1 MGVAFGH
8 RTTTDAN
15 PPREKGFLQGVKR
28 WLDNRPVNRIN
39 LGVPIA
45 ERRNMFPVIRTINSP
60 PGPEIVVD
68 GRRLV
73 NFSTNDYLGLA
84 SHPMMREAVIEAV
97 TRYGTGCAGSRLLSG
112 NVEIHAELEELLA
125 RYKGGE
131 SAIVFPTGYAANL
144 GIVSAVVNIPKVTP
158 LDYFRRE
165 DMVVSDELNHASII
179 DGIRLSQKPACI
191 YRHND
196 MNDLEQK
203 LKCYRRRG
211 KLVVTDGVFSMDGD
225 IAPLDTIRYLC
236 RKYHASLMVDDA
248 HATGILGDTGK
259 GTAELF
265 GLKIGEDID
274 ILQGTCSKTFAS
286 VGGFGVGSRELIKY
300 LRVMGRSFMFSCA
313 MPPTTAA
320 SIITAI
326 KIIQAEPWRRVSILE
341 NARYLRE
348 RLQALG
354 FNTLT
359 SETQI
364 VPLEIGDEQKTKA
377 FGNRLFEEGIYG
389 PAVMWPAV
397 PKNKGRIR
405 LTIIATHTKQH
416 IDQLLSVCESL
427 GRQMGII

>member
-1 MGVAFGH
+1 MSVAYGH
-8 RTTTDAN
+8 RTAVDAS

-45 ERRNMFPVIRTINSP
+45 ERRRMFPVIRQINSP

-68 GRRLV
+68 GRKLL

-84 SHPMMREAVIEAV
+84 SHPRMREAVIDAV

-112 NVEIHAELEELLA
+112 NVEIHDELEELLA

-131 SAIVFPTGYAANL
+131 AAIVFPTGYAANL

-158 LDYFRRE
+158 LDYFRR
-165 DMVVSDELNHASII
+165 DDIIISDELNHASII
-179 DGIRLSQKPACI
+179 DGIKMSKKPFSI

-196 MNDLEQK
+196 MHDLEQR
-203 LKCYRRRG
+203 LKRYRHRG

-225 IAPLDTIRYLC
+225 IAHLDQIHYLC
-236 RKYHASLMVDDA
+236 QKYHASLMVDDA
-248 HATGILGDTGK
+248 HATGILGKTGK
-259 GTAELF
+259 GSAELF
-265 GLKIGEDID
+265 NLTIGEDID

-286 VGGFGVGSRELIKY
+286 VGGFGVGSKELIKF
-300 LRVMGRSFMFSCA
+300 LRVMGRPFMFSCA

-320 SIITAI
+320 SILTAI
-326 KIIQAEPWRRVSILE
+326 KIIEDEPWRRESIQE
-341 NARYLRE
+341 NGRYLRE
-348 RLQALG
+348 RMQAIG

-364 VPLEIGDEQKTKA
+364 VPILIGEDQRTKE
-377 FGNRLFEEGIYG
+377 FGNRLYEQGIYG

-397 PKNKGRIR
+397 AKNKGRIR
-405 LTIIATHTKQH
+405 LTIIATHTKTQ
-416 IDQLLSVCESL
+416 IDQLVSVCESL
-427 GRQMGII
+427 GKQMGII

>member
-1 MGVAFGH
+1 MNEARSGAEMALSNG
-8 RTTTDAN
+8 
-15 PPREKGFLQGVKR
+15 KGLMQR
-28 WLDNRPVNRIN
+28 ARQWLDNRPVNRIN

-45 ERRNMFPVIRTINSP
+45 ERRRMFPVIRKVNSP

-68 GRRLV
+68 GRKLL

-84 SHPMMREAVIEAV
+84 SHPRMREAVIEAV

-112 NVEIHAELEELLA
+112 NVEIHEELEELLA

-131 SAIVFPTGYAANL
+131 AAIVFPTGYSANL

-158 LDYFRRE
+158 LDYIRRN
-165 DMVVSDELNHASII
+165 DIVISDELNHASII
-179 DGIRLSQKPACI
+179 DGIKMSKKPFRV

-196 MNDLEQK
+196 MNDLERH
-203 LKCYRRRG
+203 LKRCRHRG

-225 IAPLDTIRYLC
+225 VAPLDKIHFLC
-236 RKYHASLMVDDA
+236 RKYNASFMVDDA
-248 HATGILGDTGK
+248 HGTGVLGRTGK
-259 GTAELF
+259 GSAEF
-265 GLKIGEDID
+265 FDLKVGEDID

-286 VGGFGVGSRELIKY
+286 VGGFGVGTRELIKY

-320 SIITAI
+320 SILTAI
-326 KIIQAEPWRRVSILE
+326 KIIQDEPWRRESIQE

-348 RLQALG
+348 RMRAIG
-354 FNTLT
+354 FDTLR

-364 VPLEIGDEQKTKA
+364 VPILIGNSARTKE
-377 FGNRLFEEGIYG
+377 FGNRLYEEGIYG

-397 PKNKGRIR
+397 AADKGRIR
-405 LTIIATHTKQH
+405 LTIIATHTKAQ
-416 IDQLLSVCESL
+416 IDQLVAVCESL
-427 GRQMGII
+427 GKTMGII